1 MMGKSRFG
9 VRAITE
15 RDGNTEHSVFQD
27 KGERGS
33 PFMTRGLYYSASTST
48 LSSSKSHGPAR
59 ENDGRS
65 LFSV

>member
-1 MMGKSRFG
+1 MG
-9 VRAITE
+9 
-15 RDGNTEHSVFQD
+15 DGNTEHSVFQD
-27 KGERGS
+27 KGLRGGS